1 MCIGFVC
8 KVCFFCNLVM
18 VQDLLLVCFFFNSVI
33 SFLGI
38 IFSLK
43 LCISMVSYDSFQSN
57 FAVLLVLVFGWQLL
71 YLDAKHKSAVEVVCV
86 LERIEVGGGYQ
97 GGV

>member
-1 MCIGFVC
+1 MFCFV
-8 KVCFFCNLVM
+8 
-18 VQDLLLVCFFFNSVI
+18 FNSVI
-33 SFLGI
+33 PFLDI

-43 LCISMVSYDSFQSN
+43 LCISMGNYDSFQSN

-71 YLDAKHKSAVEVVCV
+71 YLDAKHESAVEMVCV
-86 LERIEVGGGYQ
+86 LERIKMGGGYQ

>member
-1 MCIGFVC
+1 
-8 KVCFFCNLVM
+8 M
-18 VQDLLLVCFFFNSVI
+18 VQDLLFFFLNSVI

-38 IFSLK
+38 TFSLK

-57 FAVLLVLVFGWQLL
+57 FAVLLVLVFGWQLS
-71 YLDAKHKSAVEVVCV
+71 YLDAKHESAVEMVCV
-86 LERIEVGGGYQ
+86 LERIKVGGGYQ

>member
-1 MCIGFVC
+1 
-8 KVCFFCNLVM
+8 
-18 VQDLLLVCFFFNSVI
+18 
-33 SFLGI
+33 
-38 IFSLK
+38 
-43 LCISMVSYDSFQSN
+43 MVSYDSFQSN

-97 GGV
+97 GGVWIQKFILWACYTKTLKHSQISFTKIS

>member
-18 VQDLLLVCFFFNSVI
+18 VQDVVFVLIFNSVI

-43 LCISMVSYDSFQSN
+43 LCVSMVNYDSFQSN
-57 FAVLLVLVFGWQLL
+57 FAVLLVLVFGWQLF
-71 YLDAKHKSAVEVVCV
+71 YLDAKHESAVEMVCV
-86 LERIEVGGGYQ
+86 LERIKVGGGYRA
-97 GGV
+97 GV